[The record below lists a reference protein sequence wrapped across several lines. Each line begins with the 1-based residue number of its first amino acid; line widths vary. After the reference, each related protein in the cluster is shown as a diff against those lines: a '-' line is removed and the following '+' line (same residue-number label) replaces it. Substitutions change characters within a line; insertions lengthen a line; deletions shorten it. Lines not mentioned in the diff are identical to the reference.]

1 MTYVIDTSTPVWG
14 GNNDQ
19 GGDPAYYE
27 SGSGIANLNF
37 GDLADGYIPTDA
49 DKYTDSDWV
58 EWAPGASECRLMLM
72 V

>member
-1 MTYVIDTSTPVWG
+1 MTYVIDPTTPIWG

-37 GDLADGYIPTDA
+37 GDLADGHIPTDA

-58 EWAPGASECRLMLM
+58 EWAPSASQC